1 MDMWGAFIGP
11 LIPIV
16 IFLSPVIALWII
28 FHYITMWRSA
38 RRLSDDDERALG
50 ELWHSARRMEGRIEA
65 LEKVLDSE
73 APGWRMRAG
82 E

>member
-1 MDMWGAFIGP
+1 MFFHGEFFVLGILFLVIVA
-11 LIPIV
+11 PI
-16 IFLSPVIALWII
+16 WII
-28 FHYITMWRSA
+28 FHYITVWRSA
-38 RRLSDDDERALG
+38 RRLSGDDEKALG

-82 E
+82 G